1 MKVWTLLPLVH
12 GRYVG
17 EELPSLELYDEEI
30 TNGDEFFEAG
40 IFVETVLWFWI
51 KLSSEKD
58 CIIRLLKM

>member
-40 IFVETVLWFWI
+40 ILLRQYSGFELSFQAKKRE
-51 KLSSEKD
+51 KLT
-58 CIIRLLKM
+58 

>member
-40 IFVETVLWFWI
+40 IFVETVLWF
-51 KLSSEKD
+51 
-58 CIIRLLKM
+58 